1 MTYDSCC
8 RTFRYVIAR
17 QVIRPKVVKNSYLGL
32 GHGHIALSWQRLVI
46 FSGNYS
52 LEHISIIGRSVD
64 SNGKKP
70 SETDFEALTSGDD
83 LPPPPSG
90 KRKVIVAQRPNSFLW
105 TLKVTSSRPGSLSFI
120 PFLFFIYFISSF
132 LSQRELDWN
141 LRKQAAWQGCYSC
154 RPWPHIPSF
163 FLSLGPK
170 VTRRHLFLNGIL

>member
-1 MTYDSCC
+1 M
-8 RTFRYVIAR
+8 
-17 QVIRPKVVKNSYLGL
+17 
-32 GHGHIALSWQRLVI
+32 I

-105 TLKVTSSRPGSLSFI
+105 TLKVTNFRPC
-120 PFLFFIYFISSF
+120 FL
-132 LSQRELDWN
+132 L
-141 LRKQAAWQGCYSC
+141 
-154 RPWPHIPSF
+154 
-163 FLSLGPK
+163 
-170 VTRRHLFLNGIL
+170 